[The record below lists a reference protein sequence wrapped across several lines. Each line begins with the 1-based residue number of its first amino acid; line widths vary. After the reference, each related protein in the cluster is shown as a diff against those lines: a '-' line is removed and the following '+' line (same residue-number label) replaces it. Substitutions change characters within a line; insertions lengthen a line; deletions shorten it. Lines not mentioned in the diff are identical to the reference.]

1 MLHRTRGIVLSYIK
15 YKETSIIVRIFTEAF
30 GMQSYIV
37 NSVRSAKSRGK
48 MALYQPLSLLDLVVY
63 HKSSKDLQRI
73 SEAKFSYAYSSIP
86 FNPLKTGV
94 SIFLTEILT
103 KILREESENEGLYD
117 FVHQAMVI
125 FDHLET
131 NISNFHL
138 QFLMKCSGYL
148 GFEPQSAE
156 GFIEELAENGV
167 HFTTLETERVII
179 SALMNK
185 PLGDEIALSSQL
197 RRDVLS
203 HIIKFYQIHVSG
215 LNEIKSLEVLKE
227 VLS

>member
-1 MLHRTRGIVLSYIK
+1 
-15 YKETSIIVRIFTEAF
+15 VRIFTEAF

-63 HKSSKDLQRI
+63 HKNGKDLQRI

-185 PLGDEIALSSQL
+185 PLGDEITLSSQL

>member
-15 YKETSIIVRIFTEAF
+15 YRETSVIVRVFTEAF

-63 HKSSKDLQRI
+63 HKSGKDLQRI
-73 SEAKFSYAYSSIP
+73 SEARFAYGYSSIP
-86 FNPLKTGV
+86 FNPVKTGIG
-94 SIFLTEILT
+94 IFLTEMLSKT
-103 KILREESENEGLYD
+103 LREESENEGLYD

-156 GFIEELAENGV
+156 GFIEELGEHGV
-167 HFTTLETERVII
+167 HFSTLEAERAII
-179 SALMNK
+179 SDLMNK
-185 PLGDEIALSSQL
+185 PLGDEITLSSQL

-227 VLS
+227 VLR

>member
-48 MALYQPLSLLDLVVY
+48 MALYQPLSLLDLIVY
-63 HKSSKDLQRI
+63 HKSGKDLQRI

>member
-1 MLHRTRGIVLSYIK
+1 
-15 YKETSIIVRIFTEAF
+15 VRIFTEAF

-63 HKSSKDLQRI
+63 HKSGKDLQRI
-73 SEAKFSYAYSSIP
+73 SETKFSYAYSSIP

>member
-1 MLHRTRGIVLSYIK
+1 
-15 YKETSIIVRIFTEAF
+15 
-30 GMQSYIV
+30 
-37 NSVRSAKSRGK
+37 
-48 MALYQPLSLLDLVVY
+48 
-63 HKSSKDLQRI
+63 
-73 SEAKFSYAYSSIP
+73 
-86 FNPLKTGV
+86 
-94 SIFLTEILT
+94 
-103 KILREESENEGLYD
+103 
-117 FVHQAMVI
+117 
-125 FDHLET
+125 
-131 NISNFHL
+131 
-138 QFLMKCSGYL
+138 MKCSGYL

-185 PLGDEIALSSQL
+185 PLGDEITLSSQL

>member
-15 YKETSIIVRIFTEAF
+15 YRETSIIVRVFTEAF

-48 MALYQPLSLLDLVVY
+48 MALYQPLGLLDLVVY
-63 HKSSKDLQRI
+63 HKNGKDLQRI
-73 SEAKFSYAYSSIP
+73 SEAKFAYGYSSIP
-86 FNPLKTGV
+86 FNPVKTGIG
-94 SIFLTEILT
+94 IFLTEMLSKT
-103 KILREESENEGLYD
+103 LREESENEGLYD

-156 GFIEELAENGV
+156 GFIEELGEHGV
-167 HFTTLETERVII
+167 HFSTLEAERAII
-179 SALMNK
+179 SDLMNK
-185 PLGDEIALSSQL
+185 PLGDEITLSSQL

-227 VLS
+227 VLR

>member
-185 PLGDEIALSSQL
+185 PLGDEITLSSQL

>member
-1 MLHRTRGIVLSYIK
+1 
-15 YKETSIIVRIFTEAF
+15 
-30 GMQSYIV
+30 
-37 NSVRSAKSRGK
+37 
-48 MALYQPLSLLDLVVY
+48 
-63 HKSSKDLQRI
+63 
-73 SEAKFSYAYSSIP
+73 
-86 FNPLKTGV
+86 
-94 SIFLTEILT
+94 
-103 KILREESENEGLYD
+103 
-117 FVHQAMVI
+117 MVI

>member
-63 HKSSKDLQRI
+63 HKSGKDLQRI